1 MHTQAAMRPQD
12 FLTPEEFTCLK
23 AACKDERELAI
34 VMTLGG
40 TGMRVN
46 ELCNLKIED
55 VDVGNSYIHIEVA
68 KGGRP
73 RTVVTP
79 KPAIEA
85 LQAHF
90 HGRMSGYVFAGRQ
103 NGHISTRQVQRI
115 LDGIAKRAGLQ
126 DERQVLQR
134 NRKRVT
140 PHLLRHSAAS
150 WWLDAGIHIGD
161 VAGQLGHASLS
172 TTTRYVDRAPNHRRA
187 SFRRA
192 GVDQML

>member
-1 MHTQAAMRPQD
+1 MRPQD
-12 FLTPEEFTCLK
+12 FLTHDEFARLK
-23 AACKDERELAI
+23 VACKDERERAV

-46 ELCNLKIED
+46 ELCHLRIED
-55 VDVGNSYIHIEVA
+55 LDLANNYIHIEVA

-73 RTVVTP
+73 RTVVAP
-79 KPAIEA
+79 GPAIDA
-85 LQAHF
+85 MQAHI
-90 HGRMSGYVFAGRQ
+90 HSRKAGYAFLGRQ
-103 NGHISTRQVQRI
+103 DGHLSSRQVQRI
-115 LDGIAKRAGLQ
+115 LDKIATRAGLQ
-126 DERQVLQR
+126 NERQVSKR
-134 NRKRVT
+134 SRKRIT

-161 VAGQLGHASLS
+161 VAQQLGHASLS
-172 TTTRYVDRAPNHRRA
+172 TTTRYVDRAPNHRRE

>member
-1 MHTQAAMRPQD
+1 MRPQD
-12 FLTPEEFTCLK
+12 FLTRGEFGRLK
-23 AACKDERELAI
+23 DACKDERELAI

-55 VDVGNSYIHIEVA
+55 LDLDNNYIHIEIA

-79 KPAIEA
+79 EPAIDA
-85 LQAHF
+85 LQAYL
-90 HGRMSGYVFAGRQ
+90 HGKTSGYVFLGRQ
-103 NGHISTRQVQRI
+103 SGHISTRQVQRI

-134 NRKRVT
+134 SRKRIT
-140 PHLLRHSAAS
+140 PHLFRHSAAS

-172 TTTRYVDRAPNHRRA
+172 TTTRYVDRAPNHRRE

-192 GVDQML
+192 GVDKML